1 MVILNGWMLDVN
13 RFLWDVP
20 LDVPNLLLAITTDAS
35 DVAMGAII
43 EQRGPHGWEPLAFWS
58 KKLSDTQQD
67 WCPYDRELNAAHKAI
82 RHFKHMVE
90 GRPFTLYTDHQSLV
104 PSIHKKTDAP
114 TARQTNQL
122 SEIAEFTT
130 DIRYLE
136 GKSNFVADALS
147 RPNGILSNK
156 AAASVSN
163 ISSVANDRHVFLQ
176 HLDMLQ
182 SSATISS
189 FCFCHHLKPIQ
200 SQPTISSISQPS
212 RTASAADPPASR
224 QRKVTFASPVASDNI
239 REKQRKCLLISKKN
253 WLISMS
259 ISMRIL
265 QQASQVPRR
274 RQQHPSL
281 SKISMSLQQQLM
293 HTIPR

>member
-1 MVILNGWMLDVN
+1 MEFLTTCLHSNAISKRIELEHPARSHLKDLSQIFKMVINFAM
-13 RFLWDVP
+13 FFS
-20 LDVPNLLLAITTDAS
+20 LL
-35 DVAMGAII
+35 GC
-43 EQRGPHGWEPLAFWS
+43 E
-58 KKLSDTQQD
+58 
-67 WCPYDRELNAAHKAI
+67 
-82 RHFKHMVE
+82 
-90 GRPFTLYTDHQSLV
+90 TLT
-104 PSIHKKTDAP
+104 P

-122 SEIAEFTT
+122 SEIAKFTT

-147 RPNGILSNK
+147 RPIGILSNK

-189 FCFCHHLKPIQ
+189 VCFCHHLKPIQ

-239 REKQRKCLLISKKN
+239 REKQRKCLLI
-253 WLISMS
+253 
-259 ISMRIL
+259 
-265 QQASQVPRR
+265 
-274 RQQHPSL
+274 
-281 SKISMSLQQQLM
+281 
-293 HTIPR
+293 

>member
-1 MVILNGWMLDVN
+1 MVNYYRRFVKAAAHHLYYLFDALKASPKRLNWSEDMQTSFDSIKDALANSTMLHHPD
-13 RFLWDVP
+13 
-20 LDVPNLLLAITTDAS
+20 PNLPLAITTDAS

-58 KKLSDTQQD
+58 KKLSAIDSRQD
-67 WCPYDRELNAAHKAI
+67 WCPYNRELNAAHKAI
-82 RHFKHMVE
+82 QHSKHMAE
-90 GRPFTLYTDHQSLV
+90 GRSFTLYTDHQSLV

-136 GKSNFVADALS
+136 GKSNLVADALS
-147 RPNGILSNK
+147 RTNGILSNK

-163 ISSVANDRHVFLQ
+163 ISSVANDCHVFLQ

-189 FCFCHHLKPIQ
+189 VCFCHHLKPIQ

-212 RTASAADPPASR
+212 RTASAADPTASR

-239 REKQRKCLLISKKN
+239 
-253 WLISMS
+253 
-259 ISMRIL
+259 
-265 QQASQVPRR
+265 
-274 RQQHPSL
+274 
-281 SKISMSLQQQLM
+281 
-293 HTIPR
+293 

>member
-1 MVILNGWMLDVN
+1 M
-13 RFLWDVP
+13 
-20 LDVPNLLLAITTDAS
+20 A
-35 DVAMGAII
+35 
-43 EQRGPHGWEPLAFWS
+43 
-58 KKLSDTQQD
+58 
-67 WCPYDRELNAAHKAI
+67 
-82 RHFKHMVE
+82 E

-189 FCFCHHLKPIQ
+189 VCFCHHLKPIQ

-239 REKQRKCLLISKKN
+239 REKQRKCLLI
-253 WLISMS
+253 
-259 ISMRIL
+259 
-265 QQASQVPRR
+265 
-274 RQQHPSL
+274 
-281 SKISMSLQQQLM
+281 
-293 HTIPR
+293 

>member
-1 MVILNGWMLDVN
+1 
-13 RFLWDVP
+13 
-20 LDVPNLLLAITTDAS
+20 
-35 DVAMGAII
+35 
-43 EQRGPHGWEPLAFWS
+43 
-58 KKLSDTQQD
+58 
-67 WCPYDRELNAAHKAI
+67 
-82 RHFKHMVE
+82 MVE

-122 SEIAEFTT
+122 SEIAELTT

-189 FCFCHHLKPIQ
+189 VCFCHHLKPIQ
-200 SQPTISSISQPS
+200 SQPTIASMLQPS
-212 RTASAADPPASR
+212 RTASAIDPPASR
-224 QRKVTFASPVASDNI
+224 QHKVT
-239 REKQRKCLLISKKN
+239 LLLLLLPLGRSGSFPYFRTVRGVLPANAVTQIHHS
-253 WLISMS
+253 
-259 ISMRIL
+259 
-265 QQASQVPRR
+265 RR
-274 RQQHPSL
+274 PCPDPLLPSL
-281 SKISMSLQQQLM
+281 PTLPSS
-293 HTIPR
+293 

>member
-189 FCFCHHLKPIQ
+189 VCFCHHLKPIQ
-200 SQPTISSISQPS
+200 SQPTISSILQPS
-212 RTASAADPPASR
+212 RTASAADPTASCH
-224 QRKVTFASPVASDNI
+224 RKVTFASPVASDNI
-239 REKQRKCLLISKKN
+239 
-253 WLISMS
+253 
-259 ISMRIL
+259 
-265 QQASQVPRR
+265 
-274 RQQHPSL
+274 
-281 SKISMSLQQQLM
+281 
-293 HTIPR
+293 

>member
-1 MVILNGWMLDVN
+1 
-13 RFLWDVP
+13 
-20 LDVPNLLLAITTDAS
+20 
-35 DVAMGAII
+35 
-43 EQRGPHGWEPLAFWS
+43 
-58 KKLSDTQQD
+58 
-67 WCPYDRELNAAHKAI
+67 
-82 RHFKHMVE
+82 MVE

-136 GKSNFVADALS
+136 GKSNLVADALS
-147 RPNGILSNK
+147 RTNGILSNK

-189 FCFCHHLKPIQ
+189 VCFCHHLKPIQ

-239 REKQRKCLLISKKN
+239 REKQRKCLLI
-253 WLISMS
+253 
-259 ISMRIL
+259 
-265 QQASQVPRR
+265 
-274 RQQHPSL
+274 
-281 SKISMSLQQQLM
+281 
-293 HTIPR
+293 

>member
-82 RHFKHMVE
+82 QHFKHMAE

-122 SEIAEFTT
+122 SEIAKFTT
-130 DIRYLE
+130 DIGSFSYKPGRQ
-136 GKSNFVADALS
+136 KLS
-147 RPNGILSNK
+147 
-156 AAASVSN
+156 A
-163 ISSVANDRHVFLQ
+163 
-176 HLDMLQ
+176 
-182 SSATISS
+182 
-189 FCFCHHLKPIQ
+189 
-200 SQPTISSISQPS
+200 
-212 RTASAADPPASR
+212 
-224 QRKVTFASPVASDNI
+224 
-239 REKQRKCLLISKKN
+239 
-253 WLISMS
+253 
-259 ISMRIL
+259 
-265 QQASQVPRR
+265 
-274 RQQHPSL
+274 
-281 SKISMSLQQQLM
+281 
-293 HTIPR
+293 